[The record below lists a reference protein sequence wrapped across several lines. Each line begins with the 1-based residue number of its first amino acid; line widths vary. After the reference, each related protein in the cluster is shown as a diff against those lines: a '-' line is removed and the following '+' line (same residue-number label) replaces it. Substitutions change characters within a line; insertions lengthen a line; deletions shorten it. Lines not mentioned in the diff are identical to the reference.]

1 MSAALDGRHLLVADI
16 AWCIDFTD
24 DPTAAPTIRS
34 GVDLLIRDGDITAVG
49 PGLARA
55 APPDT
60 EVLDASN
67 HVVLPGFVD
76 AHRHLW
82 VTALR
87 ALTADSDLGA
97 YLDLVLGRLAPR
109 FTPED
114 VYTSTYF
121 GARECLEAGVTTV
134 QDFAHIIYTP
144 EHADAAISA
153 LSAAGVRA
161 VFGYGYPPFDASA
174 RDFAD
179 VRRVR
184 SRYFASDDDALLTM
198 ALSPAGPSYAPIDI
212 VREDWKL
219 ARDLGVP
226 ITVHVGAGPVAQ
238 QPIATLEREGLL
250 TPGTVYV
257 HGNSLPDEE
266 LARIA
271 GSGGAVAIA
280 PAVEAQMGHGAPM
293 IGRLRRAGVRLGLG
307 ADVVTAT
314 AGDMFTLMRAA
325 LLSGWVAEA
334 GSADGPGTGRP
345 TTADVLRAATLG
357 GAETLGLA
365 DRIGSLRPGKRADLV
380 LLRADAPNLAPLR
393 HDPVGAV
400 VSSAHPGDIDAVV
413 VNGRVVKRGGVPA
426 GDPSAPDT
434 ASLVDSAERICAL
447 IHS

>member
-1 MSAALDGRHLLVADI
+1 VADI
-16 AWCIDFTD
+16 AWFIDFTD
-24 DPTAAPTIRS
+24 DPTAAPTVRS
-34 GVDLLIRDGDITAVG
+34 GVDLLIRDGEITAVG
-49 PGLARA
+49 AGLAQA

-87 ALTADSDLGA
+87 ALTADSDLGT

-144 EHADAAISA
+144 EHADAAIA
-153 LSAAGVRA
+153 GLSAAGVRA

-184 SRYFASDDDALLTM
+184 SRYFASDEDALLTM
-198 ALSPAGPSYAPIDI
+198 ALSPAGPSYSPIDI

-226 ITVHVGAGPVAQ
+226 ITVHVGSRPDGQ

-257 HGNSLPDEE
+257 HGNSLPDDE

-271 GSGGAVAIA
+271 DSGGAVAIA

-325 LLSGWVAEA
+325 LLSGRVAEA
-334 GSADGPGTGRP
+334 GLVEAGLVEAGAAGRP

-365 DRIGSLRPGKRADLV
+365 DRVGSLRPGKRADLV

-400 VSSAHPGDIDAVV
+400 VSSAHPGNVDTVV
-413 VNGRVVKRGGVPA
+413 VNGRVVKRDGVLA
-426 GDPSAPDT
+426 GDPSAPDA
-434 ASLVDSAERICAL
+434 ASLADRAERICAL
-447 IHS
+447 I